1 MTQYIG
7 LDAHSK
13 TCTAVVMDSKG
24 KILKKEVFPTSE
36 RELLRFV
43 DSVKRPRV
51 LTFEEMNIAQWLY
64 VLLKDRV
71 DQVQVAHAPLHQR
84 SLPQLL
90 IGAAWLGLKPPSG
103 ERLRKTK
110 QILCPL
116 PSLSSF

>member
-13 TCTAVVMDSKG
+13 TCTAVVMDAKG

-43 DSVKRPRV
+43 DSVKKPRV

-71 DQVQVAHAPLHQR
+71 DQVQVAHAPHL
-84 SLPQLL
+84 
-90 IGAAWLGLKPPSG
+90 
-103 ERLRKTK
+103 TK
-110 QILCPL
+110 QRGAKGLGQTKHKISTLQTSCL
-116 PSLSSF
+116 PPY